1 MKHLRILVMAI
12 SPALPAA
19 ALADDANA
27 ALAHTFPLLVDGDG
41 WSTRLFATNV
51 SDAPSRC
58 NLSLRGG
65 GLDGRFAGGSP
76 EFTLAAEG
84 GLSSFAS
91 AGTGALAFGS
101 AQLECS
107 QPVVAQGVISLTS
120 GGQTVGMSPV
130 TPAQAGVGFQFPLLG
145 AGGPVAVVVG
155 NESESPA
162 DCRLAFADAGGATID
177 AVDYTVPAAGLDLKF
192 LADALALP
200 ADLDG
205 AAARVDCDRLVT
217 AVSLQFS
224 GAAFAALP
232 PAVLNAGPTEVI
244 GEAARN
250 NINIGNPALTI
261 ADNTPV
267 APGGGMRLVWS
278 DEFDAARL
286 DPATWFF
293 ETGDGSEYGIPGWG
307 NDELQWYLPNS
318 ASIENGNLVI
328 TARRQA
334 QNGFQYTSA
343 RINTRGRFALRYG
356 RIEARIRLP
365 AGPGLWPAFWL
376 LPQEDAYGGWAASGE
391 IDIMEAV
398 NLGGSGGNTVHG
410 TLHYGGAWPNNR
422 SSANRHAVGGD
433 ITENFHVYA
442 LEWDEREMRWY
453 VDDTLYATESEW
465 STTAASFPAPF
476 DRPFYII
483 LNLAVGGGFPGPPN
497 AATNFPA
504 ALEVDYVRVYSG
516 EP

>member
-1 MKHLRILVMAI
+1 
-12 SPALPAA
+12 
-19 ALADDANA
+19 
-27 ALAHTFPLLVDGDG
+27 
-41 WSTRLFATNV
+41 
-51 SDAPSRC
+51 
-58 NLSLRGG
+58 
-65 GLDGRFAGGSP
+65 
-76 EFTLAAEG
+76 
-84 GLSSFAS
+84 
-91 AGTGALAFGS
+91 
-101 AQLECS
+101 
-107 QPVVAQGVISLTS
+107 
-120 GGQTVGMSPV
+120 
-130 TPAQAGVGFQFPLLG
+130 
-145 AGGPVAVVVG
+145 
-155 NESESPA
+155 
-162 DCRLAFADAGGATID
+162 
-177 AVDYTVPAAGLDLKF
+177 
-192 LADALALP
+192 
-200 ADLDG
+200 
-205 AAARVDCDRLVT
+205 
-217 AVSLQFS
+217 
-224 GAAFAALP
+224 
-232 PAVLNAGPTEVI
+232 
-244 GEAARN
+244 
-250 NINIGNPALTI
+250 
-261 ADNTPV
+261 
-267 APGGGMRLVWS
+267 MRLVWS

-328 TARRQA
+328 TARREA
-334 QNGFQYTSA
+334 QNGFQFTSA

-365 AGPGLWPAFWL
+365 AGQGLWPAFWL

>member
-1 MKHLRILVMAI
+1 MAI

-19 ALADDANA
+19 ALAADANA

-41 WSTRLFATNV
+41 WRTRLFATNV

-91 AGTGALAFGS
+91 AGTGPLAFGS

-162 DCRLAFADAGGATID
+162 DCRLAFADASGATID

-205 AAARVDCDRLVT
+205 AAARVDCDRPVT

-261 ADNTPV
+261 ADNTPISV
-267 APGGGMRLVWS
+267 RRR
-278 DEFDAARL
+278 DAA
-286 DPATWFF
+286 
-293 ETGDGSEYGIPGWG
+293 
-307 NDELQWYLPNS
+307 
-318 ASIENGNLVI
+318 
-328 TARRQA
+328 
-334 QNGFQYTSA
+334 
-343 RINTRGRFALRYG
+343 
-356 RIEARIRLP
+356 
-365 AGPGLWPAFWL
+365 GL
-376 LPQEDAYGGWAASGE
+376 
-391 IDIMEAV
+391 
-398 NLGGSGGNTVHG
+398 
-410 TLHYGGAWPNNR
+410 
-422 SSANRHAVGGD
+422 
-433 ITENFHVYA
+433 
-442 LEWDEREMRWY
+442 ER
-453 VDDTLYATESEW
+453 
-465 STTAASFPAPF
+465 
-476 DRPFYII
+476 
-483 LNLAVGGGFPGPPN
+483 
-497 AATNFPA
+497 
-504 ALEVDYVRVYSG
+504 
-516 EP
+516 